1 LTAHSDLD
9 LVVVFQA
16 GANAQST
23 GDRALGSQAYFTRL
37 TQTFVNWLSRP
48 TAEGSL
54 YEVDMRLRPD
64 GDRGAVA
71 VGLERFTEYY
81 RKDAWVWEKLALAKA
96 RIITDPTQAPA
107 VVTALTEAI
116 YETTQHQID
125 LPIVGNAVLDM
136 RRRLRDTFGSA
147 PALQLRKLRGGMAK
161 LDLLVQGLRLVH
173 ADLFTGTGQDQ
184 IEIISTLARHERI
197 SQTDAANL
205 ESASQLFSNV
215 YAGLRLCVGAVGQNA
230 DDFNAAVVR
239 FIAQNNDAADEP
251 QLVAMLDGERE
262 TVVAVFEAT
271 FPLQNG
277 SDGPSGNP

>member
-1 LTAHSDLD
+1 M
-9 LVVVFQA
+9 
-16 GANAQST
+16 
-23 GDRALGSQAYFTRL
+23 
-37 TQTFVNWLSRP
+37 
-48 TAEGSL
+48 AE
-54 YEVDMRLRPD
+54 
-64 GDRGAVA
+64 
-71 VGLERFTEYY
+71 
-81 RKDAWVWEKLALAKA
+81 
-96 RIITDPTQAPA
+96 
-107 VVTALTEAI
+107 
-116 YETTQHQID
+116 
-125 LPIVGNAVLDM
+125 
-136 RRRLRDTFGSA
+136 
-147 PALQLRKLRGGMAK
+147 

-205 ESASQLFSNV
+205 ESASLLFSNV
-215 YAGLRLCVGAVGQNA
+215 YASLRLCVGAVGQNA

-239 FIAQNNDAADEP
+239 FIAHNNNAADEP

>member
-1 LTAHSDLD
+1 
-9 LVVVFQA
+9 
-16 GANAQST
+16 
-23 GDRALGSQAYFTRL
+23 
-37 TQTFVNWLSRP
+37 
-48 TAEGSL
+48 
-54 YEVDMRLRPD
+54 RPD
-64 GDRGAVA
+64 GDRGAAA

-96 RIITDPTQAPA
+96 RIITDPAQAPA
-107 VVTALTEAI
+107 VVTALTDAI

-136 RRRLRDTFGSA
+136 RRRLRGAYGSA
-147 PALQLRKLRGGMAK
+147 PALQLRKLPGGMAE

-215 YAGLRLCVGAVGQNA
+215 YASLRLCVGAVGQNA